1 MNNERLLHLAEKYG
15 TEFAKEVLKSEA
27 GQHTEKSESETVAD
41 MRNLQAEGNLERM
54 EISEGV
60 RTMAKNSPKMLANTD
75 EIKRSAAKL

>member
-41 MRNLQAEGNLERM
+41 MINQGTKKVLSDRKEKEEAQVRENLITWGGMR
-54 EISEGV
+54 
-60 RTMAKNSPKMLANTD
+60 R
-75 EIKRSAAKL
+75 